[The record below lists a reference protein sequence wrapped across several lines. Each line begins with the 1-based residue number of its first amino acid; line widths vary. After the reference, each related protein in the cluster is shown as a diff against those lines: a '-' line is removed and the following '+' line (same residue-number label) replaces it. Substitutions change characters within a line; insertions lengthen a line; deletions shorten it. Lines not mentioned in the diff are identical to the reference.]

1 MNGKWIEH
9 ALVARNRSYWF
20 FKTFKVPYIAI
31 MIYEGLIK
39 NKVIFEGLIKG
50 EETTVKAAD
59 NMLSDGC

>member
-1 MNGKWIEH
+1 
-9 ALVARNRSYWF
+9 
-20 FKTFKVPYIAI
+20 